1 MTLVLHPKGP
11 QIEPRWRDKVFIH
24 FFALFEVIEVRNLVK
39 IGTISAVFLSHET
52 TLFKS
57 SLSSYISP
65 IKAYNRTVP
74 EIGQKLTF
82 VYFYYA
88 QKRKK
93 LIFFKIRRSNL
104 KILI

>member
-1 MTLVLHPKGP
+1 MDLKLFFFIFMSVLGVL
-11 QIEPRWRDKVFIH
+11 Q
-24 FFALFEVIEVRNLVK
+24 VRILVK
-39 IGTISAVFLSHET
+39 IDTSSAVFLSHET

-57 SLSSYISP
+57 SLSSYIGP
-65 IKAYNRTVP
+65 MKAYNRTVP

-93 LIFFKIRRSNL
+93 LIFFKICRSNL